1 MSIAGITDADRKL
14 FSTLSKERESQ
25 RAAEKEKVT
34 LEKETIANAEAKKQR
49 LSFRE
54 SNRIERSGKAKNFV
68 TRTAGSTL
76 KYPRDLF
83 TNSTDYLSF
92 DFYEFGPYLQNP
104 NGNGIQGSKL
114 GSILTYMP
122 SNVRTQYG
130 AKWGESTLSPSGR
143 VVMNALNQA
152 AEGASRDSISGY
164 LNKNLLDGAGKT
176 VAAGLF
182 AKAINATGS
191 SGVNANSLIGMS
203 QGVGINNTVELF
215 WSGHGGQRRTNITIA
230 MAPKSKSEAREIENI
245 IKTFKVAMHPS
256 KNSSSAADVGGRFV
270 SYPLAV
276 QLRYMHKSRE
286 NERLNK
292 FKPMVIENVAAT
304 YTPDNQYVVHD
315 DGTPVS
321 YVMQINLKEIKLL
334 YADDI
339 IGSQGA
345 GF

>member
-1 MSIAGITDADRKL
+1 
-14 FSTLSKERESQ
+14 
-25 RAAEKEKVT
+25 
-34 LEKETIANAEAKKQR
+34 
-49 LSFRE
+49 
-54 SNRIERSGKAKNFV
+54 
-68 TRTAGSTL
+68 
-76 KYPRDLF
+76 
-83 TNSTDYLSF
+83 
-92 DFYEFGPYLQNP
+92 
-104 NGNGIQGSKL
+104 
-114 GSILTYMP
+114 
-122 SNVRTQYG
+122 
-130 AKWGESTLSPSGR
+130 
-143 VVMNALNQA
+143 
-152 AEGASRDSISGY
+152 
-164 LNKNLLDGAGKT
+164 
-176 VAAGLF
+176 
-182 AKAINATGS
+182 
-191 SGVNANSLIGMS
+191 
-203 QGVGINNTVELF
+203 
-215 WSGHGGQRRTNITIA
+215 